1 MSNLQKE
8 SFKGENYTYKELGDC
23 IELIIDHRGKT
34 PKKLG
39 SDWVNNG
46 IKTISA
52 KNVNGGKLVN
62 EDSIRCVT
70 YDIYKKWM
78 KEDVKKGDCLL
89 VSEGATLGEYLYW
102 DNEYPIVLGQ
112 RIFGIRTNH
121 KILYSK
127 YFYAYMNSLEFQS
140 EIFGRATGSS
150 VSGLRQTEVLKLKV
164 KILPMN
170 EQIFIGDMLYNL
182 NKKIEIN
189 HQMNNTLEAIGQAI
203 FKHWFVDFE
212 FPNEE
217 GKPYKSS
224 GGEMEETELGEVPV
238 GWKVKSINEVAE
250 VIKGRSYRSVDLSE
264 STTALVTLKSIER
277 GGGYR
282 RDGLKPFIGEY
293 KPEQVVIPG
302 EMVISYTDVT
312 QAAEVIGRP
321 AIVRS
326 DPTFDT
332 LVASLDLAIIRPK
345 ISHLGIPYLYFL
357 FMTDDFQNHIYGHTN
372 GTTVLHLDKNGVPSY
387 NFALPTIPILDKFN
401 EISIRIYEKIENN
414 SQQNRTLAT
423 MRDAFL
429 PKLMSGE
436 MRVK

>member
-1 MSNLQKE
+1 MNSEK
-8 SFKGENYTYKELGDC
+8 S
-23 IELIIDHRGKT
+23 IELMLSQGMGNEVLIPLNHLCTAIVDCEHKTAPIDTVGIPSVRTTNIKNGRIDFESCNRISEETYILWTQRIKPEPGDLILAREAPVGEVGII
-34 PKKLG
+34 PQ
-39 SDWVNNG
+39 G
-46 IKTISA
+46 IK
-52 KNVNGGKLVN
+52 V
-62 EDSIRCVT
+62 C
-70 YDIYKKWM
+70 
-78 KEDVKKGDCLL
+78 
-89 VSEGATLGEYLYW
+89 
-102 DNEYPIVLGQ
+102 LGQ
-112 RIFGIRTNH
+112 RTVLIRPNPEYLEPRYLLYFLLTPEMRHEMRCRAEGSTVSHLNMSDIRALEIPEPPSLDIQRTIAS
-121 KILYSK
+121 ILG
-127 YFYAYMNSLEFQS
+127 SL
-140 EIFGRATGSS
+140 
-150 VSGLRQTEVLKLKV
+150 
-164 KILPMN
+164 
-170 EQIFIGDMLYNL
+170 DD
-182 NKKIEIN
+182 KIEVN
-189 HQMNNTLEAIGQAI
+189 RQMNNTLEAIGQAI

-345 ISHLGIPYLYFL
+345 ISHLGIPYLYLL

-423 MRDAFL
+423 MRDALL